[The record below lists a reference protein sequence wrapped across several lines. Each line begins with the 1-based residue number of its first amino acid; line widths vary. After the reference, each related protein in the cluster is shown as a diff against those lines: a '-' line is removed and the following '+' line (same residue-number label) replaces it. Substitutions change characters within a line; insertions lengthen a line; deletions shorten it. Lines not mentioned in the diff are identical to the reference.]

1 MPSKETEIQ
10 KPHCPVHS
18 LHCTW
23 KLTFKSK
30 LSIPRTPFLWAT
42 ESAPT
47 LPPLVSENHANEK
60 KRKEKKWCTS
70 FMQVAEDE
78 KVELVGHD
86 GCHGCCSIWFLVGAC
101 QAVAVRNGEREKWVK
116 RNIYQKWRS
125 QEEEK
130 EEEEEEVNGIC
141 INNPTPHSLATH
153 PTFSPYSPQSN
164 RNKNSWHGTI
174 AIALW
179 STITPVIM
187 ICICSIKTRYVKT
200 QFSGRKLYTQDDVW
214 E

>member
-1 MPSKETEIQ
+1 MMYLIHASSRRWESWACWTWWLSWVLLNLIPCGCMPS
-10 KPHCPVHS
+10 
-18 LHCTW
+18 
-23 KLTFKSK
+23 
-30 LSIPRTPFLWAT
+30 
-42 ESAPT
+42 
-47 LPPLVSENHANEK
+47 
-60 KRKEKKWCTS
+60 
-70 FMQVAEDE
+70 
-78 KVELVGHD
+78 
-86 GCHGCCSIWFLVGAC
+86 CCSPEW
-101 QAVAVRNGEREKWVK
+101 RKEKWVK

-125 QEEEK
+125 R

-200 QFSGRKLYTQDDVW
+200 QFSGRKLYTRMMFECRQVYDNAPKLQANCHTNYLHLLLYLYHLSYSHHLVVHFRRCDTFPSL
-214 E
+214 